1 MKSPLTG
8 THRLRESSRANP
20 KIALAALVSLCL
32 VGTLAMWTRTAQAGT
47 LSTDIIGMFPK
58 VVGEFAYADLKSAR
72 QHPWFNQL
80 RDQLLPN
87 NFRQFSQFLAAAGID
102 MNTQVDE
109 MAWATI
115 PPNKDHGDQIV
126 GVALGSFQPSSIED
140 RFKQKKVFNVQIHGY
155 TLWAFG
161 SGSGPSDIFLFFLDS
176 NTAAFGQR
184 AALEKLIDVRFGGSE
199 SLLTNDKMFGLI
211 RDANGNG
218 TIWAVLDH
226 NYTHGA
232 LEQLLPE
239 ANQFPQAAQI
249 LGKLQ
254 GLEIHV
260 QASSGID
267 AQFQAVC
274 DTVDNANLLA
284 TALQAGVMYRRYQE
298 ASTHPEIA
306 KALEGVSIVPSGDR
320 IKVDLPVSEDQL
332 QALIKS
338 HALLVQM

>member
-1 MKSPLTG
+1 MTKFKMTKSNLMP
-8 THRLRESSRANP
+8 RLKS
-20 KIALAALVSLCL
+20 KTALAAGLSLLLV
-32 VGTLAMWTRTAQAGT
+32 AGALLYARRADAST

-58 VVGEFAYADLKSAR
+58 VVGEFAYADLKTAR
-72 QHPWFNQL
+72 QHAWFNQL

-87 NFRQFSQFLAAAGID
+87 NFRQFEQFLAAAGID

-115 PPNKDHGDQIV
+115 PPNKDHGDQIL
-126 GVALGSFQPSSIED
+126 GVALGSFQPSTIED
-140 RFKQKKVFNVQIHGY
+140 RFKQKKVPSIEIHGY
-155 TLWAFG
+155 HLYAYG
-161 SGSGPSDIFLFFLDS
+161 SGSGANDILFFFLDS

-184 AALEKLIDVRFGGSE
+184 AALEKMIDVRFGGSE
-199 SLLTNDKMFGLI
+199 SLLTNDKMFSLI

-239 ANQFPQAAQI
+239 AGQFPQAAQI

-298 ASTHPEIA
+298 AQTHPEIA